1 MRNPLMTFFGLY
13 PTDALIVLA
22 YIISVLV
29 IGQLLA
35 RKVKNEN
42 DFFLGG
48 RKMGKWFQFFLNFGN
63 MTDPSQAATTA
74 SSVYKQGVSGVWLGL
89 IPLLMSPFY
98 WFIPV
103 WYRRVRVTT
112 TADLFEDRFG
122 NRFLSAFYA
131 TIGILVSII
140 TIGLGNVIAFK
151 TLAPIMLKPAAA
163 YSVTERQQ
171 LSDYREFVQLRESR
185 TVTALSTEQA
195 RHYEVLKGLF
205 DRGRLPPYISY
216 LSPAPF
222 YFAASALAAVFIM
235 LGGLEASA
243 MINGLQSVLTIL
255 ISIVLIPFGFA
266 RIGGFHG
273 LHMRVPV
280 WMFQIFGT
288 NSSAGQYT
296 WFSISAFLLVS
307 LIGTAGAT
315 NTMTI
320 SGSAKSEVAARLGAI
335 SGGITKRFV
344 TISWGICGLIAVALF
359 GPNLSDPDQTWGRL
373 TGVLLPVGMIGLM
386 IVGILGGKLAAL
398 GSASI
403 VNSALVVR
411 NIYEPLFPGK
421 SRRHYMIVARLTIP
435 VILLLG
441 IGMALYMESAVALLI
456 FMIVILVVWGAPI
469 LLIFTW
475 RRLTE
480 TAVRIQMITTI
491 LFIAVIPW
499 IVMATPSL
507 RQAPILTVLTKGD
520 AATHVEPVSVY
531 FEGGVAR
538 INPADM
544 SSPMEGIG
552 RFNDEI
558 YLLSCLGVDVTELSP
573 AGLSTARYLV
583 DSFLPLLILV
593 AFSYVTRQTD
603 PVRVARFY
611 ARLKTPVLP
620 DPTADALAVK
630 ASYDDPSRFDHTKLF
645 PRTNCELTKW
655 NKTDTLG
662 FLGCWASVGV
672 ILLFFKAVLMIGG

>member
-1 MRNPLMTFFGLY
+1 MTFFGLH
-13 PTDALIVLA
+13 PADAFIVLF
-22 YIISVLV
+22 YIIAVLA
-29 IGQLLA
+29 IGHLLS
-35 RKVKNEN
+35 RKVKTEN

-122 NRFLSAFYA
+122 NRFLASFYA
-131 TIGILVSII
+131 IISILIGTI

-151 TLAPIMLKPAAA
+151 TLAPIMVKPAAE
-163 YSVTERQQ
+163 YTVTEKQQ
-171 LSDYREFVQLRESR
+171 LADYREFVQLRETR
-185 TVTALSTEQA
+185 LVRQLNPGQA

-205 DRGRLPPYISY
+205 DLGRLPPYISY

-222 YFAASALAAVFIM
+222 YFAASAVAAIFIM

-243 MINGLQSVLTIL
+243 MVNGLQSVLTIL

-266 RIGGFHG
+266 RIGGFRG
-273 LHMRVPV
+273 LHLRVPD
-280 WMFQIFGT
+280 WMFQIFGADH
-288 NSSAGQYT
+288 SAGQYT

-403 VNSALVVR
+403 VSSALVVR
-411 NIYEPLFPGK
+411 NLYEPLFPGK
-421 SRRHYMIVARLTIP
+421 SKRHYMVVARLTIP
-435 VILLLG
+435 VILLAG
-441 IGMALYMESAVALLI
+441 IGLALYMASAVALLI

-475 RRLTE
+475 RRVTE
-480 TAVRIQMITTI
+480 TAVRIQMVATLI
-491 LFIAVIPW
+491 FIAVIPW
-499 IVMATPSL
+499 VVMATPAL
-507 RQAPILTVLTKGD
+507 RQAPSLTVMTKGSRVVD
-520 AATHVEPVSVY
+520 PVSVY

-544 SSPMEGIG
+544 NSPREGIG

-558 YLLSCLGVDVTELSP
+558 YLLSCLGVDVTGFSP

-583 DSFLPLLILV
+583 DSFLPLLMLIGL
-593 AFSYVTRQTD
+593 SYVTRQTD
-603 PVRVARFY
+603 AARVARFY
-611 ARLKTPVLP
+611 ARLKTPVSP
-620 DPTADALAVK
+620 DPAEDALAVQ
-630 ASYDDPSRFDHTKLF
+630 ASYADPTRFDHTKLF
-645 PRTNCELTKW
+645 PGTDCELTKW
-655 NKTDTLG
+655 DRMDTLG
-662 FLGCWASVGV
+662 FLGCCASVGL
-672 ILLFFKAVLMIGG
+672 ILLFFKGVLLIGS

>member
-1 MRNPLMTFFGLY
+1 MTFFGLH
-13 PTDALIVLA
+13 PADALIVLL
-22 YIISVLV
+22 YIIAVLAV
-29 IGQLLA
+29 GHQLA

-74 SSVYKQGVSGVWLGL
+74 SSVYRQGVSGVWLGL

-98 WFIPV
+98 WFIPI

-112 TADLFEDRFG
+112 TADLFDDRFG
-122 NRFLSAFYA
+122 NRFLSSFYA
-131 TIGILVSII
+131 IIVILIGVI
-140 TIGLGNVIAFK
+140 TIGLGNIIAFK
-151 TLAPIMLKPAAA
+151 TLAPIMVKPAAA
-163 YSVTERQQ
+163 YTVAERQQ
-171 LSDYREFVQLRESR
+171 LRDYSEFVQLREIR
-185 TVTALSTEQA
+185 LVKELKPEQQS
-195 RHYEVLKGLF
+195 HYDVLKGLF

-216 LSPAPF
+216 LSPASF

-235 LGGLEASA
+235 LGGLEAA
-243 MINGLQSVLTIL
+243 AVVNGLQSVLTIL
-255 ISIVLIPFGFA
+255 ISVVLIPFGLA

-273 LHMRVPV
+273 LHAKVPN

-288 NSSAGQYT
+288 NGSAGQYT

-315 NTMTI
+315 NTMSI
-320 SGSAKSEVAARLGAI
+320 SGSAKSEFAARLGAI
-335 SGGITKRFV
+335 SGGLTKRFV
-344 TISWGICGLIAVALF
+344 TISWGVCGLIAVALF

-421 SRRHYMIVARLTIP
+421 SQRHYMVVARLTIP
-435 VILLLG
+435 LVLLLG
-441 IGMALYMESAVALLI
+441 IGIALYMESAVALLI

-480 TAVRIQMITTI
+480 TAVRIQMISTL
-491 LFIAVIPW
+491 LFIAIIPW
-499 IVMATPSL
+499 IVMATPAL
-507 RQAPILTVLTKGD
+507 RQAPSLTVMTKGNLAGHID
-520 AATHVEPVSVY
+520 PVSVF

-538 INPADM
+538 INPTDLN
-544 SSPMEGIG
+544 SPKEGIG

-558 YLLSCLGVDVTELSP
+558 YLLSRLGMDMTEFSP

-583 DSFLPLLILV
+583 DSILPLLMLIGL
-593 AFSYVTRQTD
+593 SYVTRQTD

-611 ARLKTPVLP
+611 VRMKTPVSP
-620 DPTADALAVK
+620 DPAEDALAVQ
-630 ASYDDPSRFDHTKLF
+630 ASYAEPSRFDHTKLF
-645 PRTNCELTKW
+645 PGTDCELTKW
-655 NKTDTLG
+655 DKMDILG
-662 FLGCWASVGV
+662 FLGCCASIGV

>member
-1 MRNPLMTFFGLY
+1 MTFLGLH
-13 PTDALIVLA
+13 PTDALIVLV
-22 YIISVLV
+22 YIVAVLAV
-29 IGQLLA
+29 GQFLA

-74 SSVYKQGVSGVWLGL
+74 SSVYRQGVSGVWLGL
-89 IPLLMSPFY
+89 IPLLVSPFY
-98 WFIPV
+98 WFIPI
-103 WYRRVRVTT
+103 WNRRVRVTT

-122 NRFLSAFYA
+122 KRFLSAFYA
-131 TIGILVSII
+131 ILVILIGII
-140 TIGLGNVIAFK
+140 TIGLGNIIAFK
-151 TLAPIMLKPAAA
+151 TLAPIMLKPPVA
-163 YSVTERQQ
+163 YTRVEQQQ
-171 LSDYREFVQLRESR
+171 LVDYRDFVQLRETR
-185 TVTALSTEQA
+185 LMKELTPDQH
-195 RHYEVLKGLF
+195 RRYDILKGLF
-205 DRGRLPPYISY
+205 DRGQLQPYISY

-235 LGGLEASA
+235 LGGLAASA
-243 MINGLQSVLTIL
+243 VVNGLQSVLTIL

-273 LHMRVPV
+273 LHLRVPE

-288 NSSAGQYT
+288 DSSSGQYT
-296 WFSISAFLLVS
+296 WFSIAAFLLVS

-315 NTMTI
+315 NSMTI
-320 SGSAKSEVAARLGAI
+320 SGSAKTELAARIGAI

-421 SRRHYMIVARLTIP
+421 TTRHYMIVARLTIP
-435 VILLLG
+435 VVLLLG
-441 IGMALYMESAVALLI
+441 IVMALYVQSAVALLI

-480 TAVRIQMITTI
+480 MAVRIQMIAT
-491 LFIAVIPW
+491 LVLIAVIPW
-499 IVMATPSL
+499 IVMATPAL
-507 RQAPILTVLTKGD
+507 RQSSSLTVMTRGD
-520 AATHVEPVSVY
+520 RDKHIDPVSVY

-538 INPADM
+538 INPADL
-544 SSPMEGIG
+544 SSPKEGLG

-558 YLLSCLGVDVTELSP
+558 YLLACLGVDVTGFSP

-583 DSFLPLLILV
+583 DSFLPLIMLIGL
-593 AFSYVTRQTD
+593 SYVTRPTD
-603 PVRVARFY
+603 PGRVARFY
-611 ARLKTPVLP
+611 VRLKTPVLP
-620 DPTADALAVK
+620 DPADDARAVE
-630 ASYDDPSRFDHTKLF
+630 ASYADPTRYDHTKLF
-645 PRTNCELTKW
+645 PGTDCELTKW
-655 NKTDTLG
+655 NKMDILG
-662 FLGCWASVGV
+662 FLGCCASIGV
-672 ILLFFKAVLMIGG
+672 ILLFFKAVLLIGG

>member
-1 MRNPLMTFFGLY
+1 MTFFGLH
-13 PTDALIVLA
+13 PTDALIVVLYVVA
-22 YIISVLV
+22 VLV
-29 IGQLLA
+29 IGQMLA
-35 RKVKNEN
+35 RKVKTEN

-112 TADLFEDRFG
+112 TADLFESRFG
-122 NRFLSAFYA
+122 TRFLASFYA
-131 TIGILVSII
+131 GISILIGVIS
-140 TIGLGNVIAFK
+140 IGLGNIIAYK
-151 TLAPIMLKPAAA
+151 TLAPIMVKPASAYTAA
-163 YSVTERQQ
+163 EQQ
-171 LSDYREFVQLRESR
+171 ELRDYREFVQLRETRISGELNAGQSR
-185 TVTALSTEQA
+185 
-195 RHYEVLKGLF
+195 RYEVLKGLF

-216 LSPAPF
+216 ISPASF
-222 YFAASALAAVFIM
+222 YFAASAVAAAFIM

-255 ISIVLIPFGFA
+255 ISIVLIPFGLA

-273 LHMRVPV
+273 LHARVPNA
-280 WMFQIFGT
+280 MFQIFGS
-288 NSSAGQYT
+288 NGSAGQYT
-296 WFSISAFLLVS
+296 WYSITAFLLVS

-320 SGSAKSEVAARLGAI
+320 AGSAKSEMAARLGAI
-335 SGGITKRFV
+335 TGGITKRFV

-373 TGVLLPVGMIGLM
+373 TGVLLPVGLIGLM

-398 GSASI
+398 GSSSI
-403 VNSALVVR
+403 VSSALIVR
-411 NIYEPLFPGK
+411 NIYEPLFPGRSK
-421 SRRHYMIVARLTIP
+421 KHYMLVARLTIP
-435 VILLLG
+435 IILLLG
-441 IGMALYMESAVALLI
+441 IALALTIQSAVALLI

-480 TAVRIQMITTI
+480 TAVRIQMIATL
-491 LFIAVIPW
+491 LFIAIIPW
-499 IVMATPSL
+499 FVMATPSL
-507 RQAPILTVLTKGD
+507 RQSAALTVMTRGD
-520 AATHVEPVSVY
+520 AAAHVEPVSVY

-538 INPADM
+538 TDPADM
-544 SSPMEGIG
+544 KSPREGLG

-558 YLLSCLGVDVTELSP
+558 YLLHCAGIDVAGFSA

-583 DSFLPLLILV
+583 DSFLPLLMLV
-593 AFSYVTRQTD
+593 LLSYVTRPTD
-603 PVRVARFY
+603 PALVNRFY
-611 ARLKTPVLP
+611 ARMKTPVAP
-620 DPTADALAVK
+620 DPAEDALAVD
-630 ASYDDPSRFDHTKLF
+630 ASAADPARYNHTKLF
-645 PRTNCELTKW
+645 PGTDCELTKW
-655 NKTDTLG
+655 DRTDVLG
-662 FLGCWASVGV
+662 FFGCCASVGL
-672 ILLFFKAVLMIGG
+672 ILLFFKAVLLIGG